1 MTITQ
6 IKDRILYGQ
15 SVDPNNIDYKT
26 RLTMLPRKFLENI
39 ESCVNETLENNI
51 EGDFVEA
58 GVWQGGACILAHNI
72 FKIAS
77 STKKVW
83 VFDSFE
89 GLPKP
94 DAEKYPSDAGDTH
107 WTIPELS
114 VSLEQVQANFSLFN
128 ELDNS
133 VEFVKGW
140 FKDTMPNNKVKTIS
154 VLRLDGDMYESTI
167 EPLEFLYPKL
177 SKGGYC
183 IIDDYTPE
191 YGAFNAVNDYR
202 ETHNITEPIEI
213 VHNSGVTIGFWKK
226 A

>member
-1 MTITQ
+1 MTIEQ

-15 SVDPNNIDYKT
+15 SVDLNNIDHDT
-26 RLTMLPRKFLENI
+26 RLTMLPRTFLENV

-58 GVWQGGACILAHNI
+58 GVWRGGACILAHNI
-72 FKIAS
+72 FKTAS

-94 DAEKYPSDAGDTH
+94 DAEKYPSDAGDAH

-114 VSLEQVQANFSLFN
+114 VSLEQVQANFRIFN

-140 FKDTMPNNKVKTIS
+140 FKDTMPDNKIKTIS

-167 EPLEFLYPKL
+167 EPLEFLYPKI

-183 IIDDYTPE
+183 IIDDYTPK
-191 YGAFNAVNDYR
+191 YGAFNAVNHYR
-202 ETHNITEPIEI
+202 EKHNITEPIE
-213 VHNSGVTIGFWKK
+213 VVDDSGVTIGFWKK
-226 A
+226 S

>member
-1 MTITQ
+1 MTIPQ

-15 SVDPNNIDYKT
+15 TVDPNNIDHDT
-26 RLTMLPRKFLENI
+26 RLTMLPRTFLENV

-51 EGDFVEA
+51 NGDFVET
-58 GVWQGGACILAHNI
+58 GVWRGGACILAHNI

-94 DAEKYPSDAGDTH
+94 DAEKYPSDAGDDH
-107 WTIPELS
+107 WSIPELS
-114 VSLEQVQANFSLFN
+114 VSLEQVKENFELFN
-128 ELDNS
+128 VLDES

-140 FKDTMPNNKVKTIS
+140 FKDTMPNNAIENIS

-167 EPLEFLYPKL
+167 DPLEYLYPKL
-177 SKGGYC
+177 SSGGYC
-183 IIDDYTPE
+183 IIDDYNPK

-202 ETHNITEPIEI
+202 EKYNITEPIE
-213 VHNSGVTIGFWKK
+213 VVSDSGVTIGFWKK